1 MVFDIVMHMKDTIT
15 VTSKGQTT
23 IPAPIRNKLGL
34 GKKGGVLKMS
44 FNESKDELVI
54 SKTLSIDD
62 LSNKLSGY
70 VKPYTKPLV
79 DVDGYYQASR

>member
-1 MVFDIVMHMKDTIT
+1 MSLDIVMIMKDTIT

-34 GKKGGVLKMS
+34 GKNGGVLKMS

-54 SKTLSIDD
+54 SKPQSIDD
-62 LSNKLSGY
+62 LSNKLSSY
-70 VKPYTKPLV
+70 IKPNTQPLS
-79 DVDGYYQASR
+79 DVGTYYQANR